1 MADTLRYSIQ
11 GSPLAPAGFVGNYGR
26 LQVDLRPTSKT
37 VVISA
42 TDYDDIAV
50 SLSEGRSINLNDEK
64 GRFMG
69 QFTTGLSGGFDI
81 ATFTQAT
88 KADARISFKPSQE
101 LLASARATMTFEQV
115 PTVHNDPQISD
126 VSFVYDVSGTTTTI
140 IDSISQTD
148 SGMLRII
155 GTNFVKGATRVSIN
169 QRDSST
175 GIVSLV
181 LLDVPIN
188 IGAKYIEVLLTA
200 TSLSTLALSSAL
212 PPGSWTHLVVFLS
225 FDTNRQDLTDITII

>member
-1 MADTLRYSIQ
+1 MPLTLRYSVQ
-11 GSPLAPAGFVGNYGR
+11 SSPLKPAGFVGSYGR
-26 LQVDLRPTSKT
+26 MMVDYRPIVTNIVLTAS
-37 VVISA
+37 
-42 TDYDDIAV
+42 DYTAIAV
-50 SLSEGRSINLNDEK
+50 SLSEGRAIRLIDDT
-64 GRFMG
+64 GRALGDFLPA
-69 QFTTGLSGGFDI
+69 LSGGFDT
-81 ATFTQAT
+81 ATFTEAT
-88 KADARISFKPSQE
+88 LSDLRVGFKPTQE
-101 LLASARATMTFEQV
+101 LLAVTRSTTSFELV

-140 IDSISQTD
+140 IDSISQTN

-212 PPGSWTHLVVFLS
+212 PLGSWTHLAVFLG